1 MVSLAAWRE
10 LYDGGSPSRKLR
22 AEAPGRLMRILQI
35 TPYYEPDFQKG
46 GIVRSTSILCRELVR
61 QGHSVTVWTTQA
73 PEGRH
78 ASPLH
83 SPMDRGGVEVV
94 YFRNWAGGFLF
105 DEFMLRRV
113 SDITKYD
120 VVHVAAFWQL
130 FGWPALMAARRRGV
144 ATVIS
149 PRGSLVMVHNRAREA
164 WKHRAM
170 YWLYNHRALQQASA
184 VHFTASIERD
194 DAVSLGLTSPMFRV
208 PNALAAED
216 FENLPDRE
224 ASRKELSIEADQSVI
239 LFLGRLDR
247 RKALDVL
254 IEGFSRAGPIRD
266 RSVLLLAGP
275 DDGVGQ
281 DLREQVRSLGLDASV
296 RFLGMVDAETRA
308 RLFSAADLSTL
319 TSHAENF
326 GNAAGE
332 AMSAGLPVLVSETC
346 GIAEHIEEYG
356 AGRVVPV
363 EPQAIAS
370 SLNEMLCD
378 PAKLAE
384 MGSRARSLV
393 TDKYTA
399 SAVARTMARAYQDVL
414 SGERSVESDW
424 LNGG

>member
-1 MVSLAAWRE
+1 
-10 LYDGGSPSRKLR
+10 
-22 AEAPGRLMRILQI
+22 MRILQV

-73 PEGRH
+73 PEGNH
-78 ASPLH
+78 NAPLH
-83 SPMDRGGVEVV
+83 VPIDRGGVEVV

-105 DEFMLRRV
+105 DEFMVRSV
-113 SDITKYD
+113 SEISQYD

-130 FGWPALMAARRRGV
+130 FGWPALIAARRRGV

-184 VHFTASIERD
+184 IHFTASIERD

-216 FENLPDRE
+216 FEDLPDRE
-224 ASRKELSIEADQSVI
+224 ASRRSFSVEADQSII

-254 IEGFSRAGPIRD
+254 IEGFFRAERIRD
-266 RSVLLLAGP
+266 RSILFLAGP
-275 DDGVGQ
+275 DDGVEQ
-281 DLREQVRSLGLDASV
+281 ALREQIDALGLESRI

-308 RLFSAADLSTL
+308 RLFSAADLATL

-370 SLNEMLCD
+370 TLNEMISD
-378 PAKLAE
+378 PEKLAE
-384 MGSRARSLV
+384 MGARARSLV
-393 TDKYTA
+393 ADKYTA

>member
-1 MVSLAAWRE
+1 
-10 LYDGGSPSRKLR
+10 
-22 AEAPGRLMRILQI
+22 MRILQV

-73 PEGRH
+73 PEGTHH
-78 ASPLH
+78 APLH
-83 SPMDRGGVEVV
+83 APIDLGGVEVV
-94 YFRNWAGGFLF
+94 YFRNWGGGFWF
-105 DEFMLRRV
+105 DEFMLRVV
-113 SDITKYD
+113 SQIEQYD
-120 VVHVAAFWQL
+120 LVHVAAFWQL
-130 FGWPALMAARRRGV
+130 FGWPALMAARRRGI

-184 VHFTASIERD
+184 LHFTASIERD
-194 DAVSLGLTSPMFRV
+194 DAVSLGLTTPMFRV
-208 PNALAAED
+208 ANALAAED
-216 FENLPDRE
+216 FQNLPDRE
-224 ASRKELSIEADQSVI
+224 ASRRHFSIQGDQPVI

-254 IEGFSRAGPIRD
+254 IEGFARAEQTRD
-266 RSVLLLAGP
+266 RAVLFLAGP
-275 DDGVGQ
+275 DDGVEQ
-281 DLREQVRSLGLDASV
+281 SLREQVRSLGLDSRV

-308 RLFSAADLSTL
+308 RLFAAADLSTL

-363 EPQAIAS
+363 EADAIAA
-370 SLNEMLCD
+370 SLSEMLCE
-378 PAKLAE
+378 PARLVE
-384 MGSRARSLV
+384 MGARARCLV
-393 TDKYTA
+393 TEQYTA

-414 SGERSVESDW
+414 SGERSAESDW
-424 LNGG
+424 LYGG